1 MFSSS
6 PTKVTKQQLISTL
19 QRQNLKEVLVFEP
32 LDEIRLAELRK
43 LKKDEKTTV
52 VVLRNR

>member
-32 LDEIRLAELRK
+32 LDEVRLTELRK

-52 VVLRNR
+52 VVLRNH

>member
-6 PTKVTKQQLISTL
+6 PTKVTKQQLLSTL

-32 LDEIRLAELRK
+32 LDEVRLAELKK

>member
-6 PTKVTKQQLISTL
+6 PTKVTKQQLLSTL

-32 LDEIRLAELRK
+32 LDEVRLAELRK

>member
-6 PTKVTKQQLISTL
+6 PTKVTKQQLLSTL

-32 LDEIRLAELRK
+32 LDEVRLAELRK
-43 LKKDEKTTV
+43 LKKDEKTTI
-52 VVLRNR
+52 VVLKS

>member
-19 QRQNLKEVLVFEP
+19 QRQNLKEVLIFEP

>member
-32 LDEIRLAELRK
+32 LDEVRLAELRK

-52 VVLRNR
+52 VVLRGR

>member
-32 LDEIRLAELRK
+32 LDEVRLAELRK
-43 LKKDEKTTV
+43 LKKDEKTVV

>member
-32 LDEIRLAELRK
+32 LDEVRLAELKK
-43 LKKDEKTTV
+43 LKKDDKTTV
-52 VVLRNR
+52 IVLKS

>member
-19 QRQNLKEVLVFEP
+19 QRQVLKEILVFEP
-32 LDEIRLAELRK
+32 LDDVRLAELKK

>member
-32 LDEIRLAELRK
+32 LDEVRLAELRK

>member
-32 LDEIRLAELRK
+32 LDEVRLAELRK
-43 LKKDEKTTV
+43 LKKDAKTTV

>member
-6 PTKVTKQQLISTL
+6 PTKVTKQQLLSTL
-19 QRQNLKEVLVFEP
+19 QRQNLKEILVFEP
-32 LDEIRLAELRK
+32 LDDVRLAELKK

-52 VVLRNR
+52 VILRNR

>member
-6 PTKVTKQQLISTL
+6 PTKVTKQQLLSTL

-32 LDEIRLAELRK
+32 LDEVRLAELKK

-52 VVLRNR
+52 LVLRNR

>member
-19 QRQNLKEVLVFEP
+19 QRQVLKEILVFEP
-32 LDEIRLAELRK
+32 LDDVRLAELKK

-52 VVLRNR
+52 VVLRGR